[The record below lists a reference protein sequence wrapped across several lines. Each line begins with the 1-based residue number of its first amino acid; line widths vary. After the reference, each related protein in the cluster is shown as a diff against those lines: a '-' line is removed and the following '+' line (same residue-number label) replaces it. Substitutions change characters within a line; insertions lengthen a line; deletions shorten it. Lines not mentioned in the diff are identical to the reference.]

1 MEFKNTLN
9 KIKTLLSIEVKLEQM
24 TLVDGIT
31 VLEAESFEP
40 DYSVGI
46 VTSEGIVP
54 APVGEH
60 ETTDGM
66 IVVVEVEGI
75 IKEVKPVEAPAETE
89 VEEEVEAKY
98 VDPTEVKKMESTP
111 KKIVDTITKETF
123 FAEVKIEVENLEAEN
138 KAVKV
143 ELEAVKVE
151 LEAIKLELAEA
162 GAKAIVTNP
171 EAAVNRELTALE
183 KFRLIKQNLK

>member
-24 TLVDGIT
+24 TLADGIT

-40 DYSVGI
+40 GYSVGI

-54 APVGEH
+54 APIGEH

-75 IKEVKPVEAPAETE
+75 IKEVKPVAPAETE
-89 VEEEVEAKY
+89 EVEVEASAET
-98 VDPTEVKKMESTP
+98 PAIKKV
-111 KKIVDTITKETF
+111 VDTITKETF
-123 FAEVKIEVENLEAEN
+123 FAEVKVEVEKLEADN
-138 KAVKV
+138 KALKV
-143 ELEAVKVE
+143 ELEVLKV
-151 LEAIKLELAEA
+151 ELAEA

-171 EAAVNRELTALE
+171 EPAVNREMTALE

>member
-24 TLVDGIT
+24 TLTDGIT
-31 VLEAESFEP
+31 VLEAEAFEP

-54 APVGEH
+54 APIGEH

-75 IKEVKPVEAPAETE
+75 IKEVKPVEAPEAE
-89 VEEEVEAKY
+89 VEVEVEASAE
-98 VDPTEVKKMESTP
+98 VPAVKKV
-111 KKIVDTITKETF
+111 VDTITKETF
-123 FAEVKIEVENLEAEN
+123 FAEVKVEIEKLEADN
-138 KAVKV
+138 KALKV
-143 ELEAVKVE
+143 ELEALKVE
-151 LEAIKLELAEA
+151 LVEA

-171 EAAVNRELTALE
+171 EPAVVREMTALE

>member
-9 KIKTLLSIEVKLEQM
+9 KIKALLSIEIKLEQM

-31 VLEAESFEP
+31 VLEAESFQP

-54 APVGEH
+54 APIGEH
-60 ETTDGM
+60 ETIDGM

-75 IKEVKPVEAPAETE
+75 IKEVKPVEAPAEAE
-89 VEEEVEAKY
+89 VEVEASAET
-98 VDPTEVKKMESTP
+98 PAIKKV
-111 KKIVDTITKETF
+111 VDTITKETF
-123 FAEVKIEVENLEAEN
+123 FAEIKVEVEKLEAEN
-138 KAVKV
+138 KA
-143 ELEAVKVE
+143 LKVE
-151 LEAIKLELAEA
+151 LEAIKVELEEA

-171 EAAVNRELTALE
+171 EPAVNREMTALE

>member
-9 KIKTLLSIEVKLEQM
+9 KIKALLSIEVKLEQM
-24 TLVDGIT
+24 KLVDGIT

-54 APVGEH
+54 APIGEY
-60 ETTDGM
+60 ETVDGM

-75 IKEVKPVEAPAETE
+75 IKEVKPVEASAETE
-89 VEEEVEAKY
+89 AVVEVEIEASAET
-98 VDPTEVKKMESTP
+98 PAIKKV
-111 KKIVDTITKETF
+111 VDTITKETF
-123 FAEVKIEVENLEAEN
+123 FAEVKVELEKLEAEN
-138 KAVKV
+138 KALKV
-143 ELEAVKVE
+143 ELETIKVE
-151 LEAIKLELAEA
+151 LEEA

-171 EAAVNRELTALE
+171 EPAVNREMTALE

>member
-66 IVVVEVEGI
+66 IVVVEVEASA
-75 IKEVKPVEAPAETE
+75 EVPA
-89 VEEEVEAKY
+89 
-98 VDPTEVKKMESTP
+98 VKKV
-111 KKIVDTITKETF
+111 VDTITKETF
-123 FAEVKIEVENLEAEN
+123 FAEIKVEVEKLEADN
-138 KAVKV
+138 KA
-143 ELEAVKVE
+143 LKVE

-171 EAAVNRELTALE
+171 EPAVNREMTALE

>member
-9 KIKTLLSIEVKLEQM
+9 KIKALLSIEVKLEQM

-31 VLEAESFEP
+31 ILEAESFEP

-46 VTSEGIVP
+46 VTSEGIIP

-60 ETTDGM
+60 ETIDGM

-75 IKEVKPVEAPAETE
+75 IKEVKPVEAPAEVE
-89 VEEEVEAKY
+89 VEVEASAET
-98 VDPTEVKKMESTP
+98 PAIKKV
-111 KKIVDTITKETF
+111 VDTITKETF
-123 FAEVKIEVENLEAEN
+123 FAEIKVEVEKLEAEN
-138 KAVKV
+138 KA
-143 ELEAVKVE
+143 LKVE
-151 LEAIKLELAEA
+151 LEAIKVELEEA

-171 EAAVNRELTALE
+171 EPAVNREMTALE

>member
-9 KIKTLLSIEVKLEQM
+9 KIKALLSIEVKLEQM

-89 VEEEVEAKY
+89 AVVEVEIEASAES
-98 VDPTEVKKMESTP
+98 PAIKKV
-111 KKIVDTITKETF
+111 VDTITKETF
-123 FAEVKIEVENLEAEN
+123 FTEIKVEVEKLEAEN
-138 KAVKV
+138 KA
-143 ELEAVKVE
+143 LKVE
-151 LEAIKLELAEA
+151 LEAIKVELEEA

-171 EAAVNRELTALE
+171 EAAVNREMTALE

>member
-54 APVGEH
+54 APIGEH

-75 IKEVKPVEAPAETE
+75 IKEVKPVTAPEAEAE
-89 VEEEVEAKY
+89 VEVEVEASAE
-98 VDPTEVKKMESTP
+98 VPAVKKV
-111 KKIVDTITKETF
+111 VDTITKETF
-123 FAEVKIEVENLEAEN
+123 FAEVKAEIEKIEAEN
-138 KAVKV
+138 KA
-143 ELEAVKVE
+143 LKVE
-151 LEAIKLELAEA
+151 LEAIKVELAEA

-171 EAAVNRELTALE
+171 EPAVNREMTALE

>member
-31 VLEAESFEP
+31 ILEAESFEP

-60 ETTDGM
+60 ETIDGM

-75 IKEVKPVEAPAETE
+75 IKEVKPVEAPEAE
-89 VEEEVEAKY
+89 VEVEVEASAE
-98 VDPTEVKKMESTP
+98 VPAVKKV
-111 KKIVDTITKETF
+111 VDTITKETF
-123 FAEVKIEVENLEAEN
+123 FAEVKVEIEKIEAEN
-138 KAVKV
+138 KALKV
-143 ELEAVKVE
+143 ELEALKV
-151 LEAIKLELAEA
+151 ELAEA

-171 EAAVNRELTALE
+171 EPAVNREMTALE

>member
-9 KIKTLLSIEVKLEQM
+9 KIKALLSIEVKLEQM
-24 TLVDGIT
+24 KLVDGIT

-54 APVGEH
+54 APIGEY
-60 ETTDGM
+60 ETVDGM
-66 IVVVEVEGI
+66 IVVVEVDGI
-75 IKEVKPVEAPAETE
+75 IKEVKPVTPAEAEGETPAE
-89 VEEEVEAKY
+89 VAAEPAEVMSA
-98 VDPTEVKKMESTP
+98 P
-111 KKIVDTITKETF
+111 KKVVDTITKETF
-123 FAEVKIEVENLEAEN
+123 FAEVKVEVEKLEAEN
-138 KAVKV
+138 KALKV
-143 ELEAVKVE
+143 ELEALKVE
-151 LEAIKLELAEA
+151 LEEA

-171 EAAVNRELTALE
+171 EPAVNREMTALE

>member
-9 KIKTLLSIEVKLEQM
+9 KIKTLLSIEVKLEQIK
-24 TLVDGIT
+24 LVDGIT

-54 APVGEH
+54 APIGEY
-60 ETTDGM
+60 ETVDGM

-75 IKEVKPVEAPAETE
+75 IKEVKAVTPAEAEAETPAE
-89 VEEEVEAKY
+89 VADEPAEVMSA
-98 VDPTEVKKMESTP
+98 P
-111 KKIVDTITKETF
+111 KKVVDTITKETF
-123 FAEVKIEVENLEAEN
+123 FEEIKVEVEKLEAEN
-138 KAVKV
+138 KA
-143 ELEAVKVE
+143 LKVE
-151 LEAIKLELAEA
+151 LEAIKLELEEA

-171 EAAVNRELTALE
+171 EPAVKREMTALE

>member
-9 KIKTLLSIEVKLEQM
+9 KIKALLSIEVKLEQM
-24 TLVDGIT
+24 TLADGIT

-40 DYSVGI
+40 GYSVGI

-54 APVGEH
+54 APIGEH

-75 IKEVKPVEAPAETE
+75 IKEVKPVEAPEAE
-89 VEEEVEAKY
+89 VEVEVEASAE
-98 VDPTEVKKMESTP
+98 VPAVKKV
-111 KKIVDTITKETF
+111 VDTITKETF
-123 FAEVKIEVENLEAEN
+123 FAEVKVEIEKLEADN
-138 KAVKV
+138 KALKV
-143 ELEAVKVE
+143 ELEALKV
-151 LEAIKLELAEA
+151 ELAEA

-171 EAAVNRELTALE
+171 EPAVVREMTALE

>member
-24 TLVDGIT
+24 KLVDGIT

-54 APVGEH
+54 APVGEY
-60 ETTDGM
+60 ETVDGM
-66 IVVVEVEGI
+66 IVKVEVEGI
-75 IKEVKPVEAPAETE
+75 IKEVAPVTPDEASSETPAEVAAEPAE
-89 VEEEVEAKY
+89 VMSA
-98 VDPTEVKKMESTP
+98 P
-111 KKIVDTITKETF
+111 KKVVDTITKETF
-123 FAEVKIEVENLEAEN
+123 FAEVKVEVEKLEAEN
-138 KAVKV
+138 KA
-143 ELEAVKVE
+143 LKVE
-151 LEAIKLELAEA
+151 LEAIKSELSEA

-171 EAAVNRELTALE
+171 EPAVKREMTALE
-183 KFRLIKQNLK
+183 KYRVIKQNLK

>member
-9 KIKTLLSIEVKLEQM
+9 KIKALLSIEVKLEQM

-89 VEEEVEAKY
+89 EVEVEIEAS
-98 VDPTEVKKMESTP
+98 VEASTP

-123 FAEVKIEVENLEAEN
+123 FAEIKVEVEKLEAEN
-138 KAVKV
+138 KA
-143 ELEAVKVE
+143 LKVE
-151 LEAIKLELAEA
+151 LEAIKVELEEA

-171 EAAVNRELTALE
+171 ESAVNREMTALE

>member
-9 KIKTLLSIEVKLEQM
+9 KIKTLLSIEVKLEQIK
-24 TLVDGIT
+24 LVDGIT

-54 APVGEH
+54 APIGEY
-60 ETTDGM
+60 ETVDGM

-75 IKEVKPVEAPAETE
+75 IKEVKPVATAEAETE
-89 VEEEVEAKY
+89 VEVEVEASA
-98 VDPTEVKKMESTP
+98 EVPAIKKV
-111 KKIVDTITKETF
+111 VDTITKETF
-123 FAEVKIEVENLEAEN
+123 FEEVKVEVEKLEAEN
-138 KAVKV
+138 KA
-143 ELEAVKVE
+143 LKVE
-151 LEAIKLELAEA
+151 LEAIKLELEEA

-171 EAAVNRELTALE
+171 EPAVKREMTALE

>member
-9 KIKTLLSIEVKLEQM
+9 KIKALLSIEIKLEQM

-54 APVGEH
+54 APIGEH

-75 IKEVKPVEAPAETE
+75 IKEVKPVATA
-89 VEEEVEAKY
+89 EEEVEVEVEAAAET
-98 VDPTEVKKMESTP
+98 PAVKKV
-111 KKIVDTITKETF
+111 VDTITKETF
-123 FAEVKIEVENLEAEN
+123 FAEVKVEVEKIEAEN
-138 KAVKV
+138 KALKV
-143 ELEAVKVE
+143 ELEA
-151 LEAIKLELAEA
+151 LKLELAEA

-171 EAAVNRELTALE
+171 EPAVKREMTALE
-183 KFRLIKQNLK
+183 KFRVIKQNLK

>member
-9 KIKTLLSIEVKLEQM
+9 KIKALLSIEVKLEQM

-54 APVGEH
+54 APIGEH
-60 ETTDGM
+60 ETIDGM

-75 IKEVKPVEAPAETE
+75 IKEVKPVVPAETE
-89 VEEEVEAKY
+89 EVEVEASAET
-98 VDPTEVKKMESTP
+98 PAIKKV
-111 KKIVDTITKETF
+111 VDTITKETF
-123 FAEVKIEVENLEAEN
+123 FAEIKVEVEKLEAEN
-138 KAVKV
+138 KA
-143 ELEAVKVE
+143 LKVE
-151 LEAIKLELAEA
+151 LEAIKVELEEA

-171 EAAVNRELTALE
+171 EPAVNREMTALE

>member
-9 KIKTLLSIEVKLEQM
+9 KIKALLSIEVKLEQM

-31 VLEAESFEP
+31 ILEAESFEP

-75 IKEVKPVEAPAETE
+75 IKEVKPVAPAETE
-89 VEEEVEAKY
+89 EV
-98 VDPTEVKKMESTP
+98 
-111 KKIVDTITKETF
+111 
-123 FAEVKIEVENLEAEN
+123 
-138 KAVKV
+138 
-143 ELEAVKVE
+143 
-151 LEAIKLELAEA
+151 
-162 GAKAIVTNP
+162 
-171 EAAVNRELTALE
+171 
-183 KFRLIKQNLK
+183 

>member
-1 MEFKNTLN
+1 MEYKQTLN

-24 TLVDGIT
+24 TLVDGVT
-31 VLEAESFEP
+31 VLEAEAFAP

-46 VTSEGIVP
+46 VTPDGIVP

-75 IKEVKPVEAPAETE
+75 IKEVKPKEAAETE
-89 VEEEVEAKY
+89 VEVEA
-98 VDPTEVKKMESTP
+98 TAEVTSPIKKV
-111 KKIVDTITKETF
+111 VDTITKETF
-123 FAEVKIEVENLEAEN
+123 FAEVKVEVEKLESEN
-138 KAVKV
+138 
-143 ELEAVKVE
+143 ELLKTELSAIKVE
-151 LEAIKLELAEA
+151 LEAIKVELSEA
-162 GAKAIVTNP
+162 GAKAIVSNP
-171 EAAVNRELTALE
+171 EPAVKREMTALE

>member
-9 KIKTLLSIEVKLEQM
+9 KIKALLSIEVKLEQM
-24 TLVDGIT
+24 KLVDGIT

-54 APVGEH
+54 APIGEY
-60 ETTDGM
+60 ETVDGM

-75 IKEVKPVEAPAETE
+75 IQEVKPVTPAEAAAETPAE
-89 VEEEVEAKY
+89 VAAEPAEVMSA
-98 VDPTEVKKMESTP
+98 P
-111 KKIVDTITKETF
+111 KKVVDTITKETF
-123 FAEVKIEVENLEAEN
+123 FAEVKVEIEKLEADN
-138 KAVKV
+138 KALKV
-143 ELEAVKVE
+143 ELEALKV
-151 LEAIKLELAEA
+151 ELAEA

-171 EAAVNRELTALE
+171 EPAVVRELTALE

>member
-31 VLEAESFEP
+31 ILEAESFEP

-89 VEEEVEAKY
+89 EVEVEIEASI
-98 VDPTEVKKMESTP
+98 EASTP

-123 FAEVKIEVENLEAEN
+123 FAEIKVEVEKLEAEN
-138 KAVKV
+138 KA
-143 ELEAVKVE
+143 LKVE
-151 LEAIKLELAEA
+151 LEAIKVELEEA

-171 EAAVNRELTALE
+171 EPAVNREMTALE

>member
-9 KIKTLLSIEVKLEQM
+9 KIKALLSIEIKLEQM
-24 TLVDGIT
+24 TLADGIT

-40 DYSVGI
+40 GYSVGI

-60 ETTDGM
+60 ETVDGM

-75 IKEVKPVEAPAETE
+75 IKEVKPVEAPEAE
-89 VEEEVEAKY
+89 VEVEVEASAE
-98 VDPTEVKKMESTP
+98 VPAVKKV
-111 KKIVDTITKETF
+111 VDTITKETF
-123 FAEVKIEVENLEAEN
+123 FAEVKVEIEKIEAEN
-138 KAVKV
+138 KALKV
-143 ELEAVKVE
+143 ELEALKV
-151 LEAIKLELAEA
+151 ELAEA

-171 EAAVNRELTALE
+171 EPAVVREMTALE

>member
-24 TLVDGIT
+24 TLTDGIT

-40 DYSVGI
+40 GYSVGI

-75 IKEVKPVEAPAETE
+75 IKEVKPVETPAETE
-89 VEEEVEAKY
+89 AVVEVEIEASA
-98 VDPTEVKKMESTP
+98 EASTP

-123 FAEVKIEVENLEAEN
+123 FEEVKVEVEKLEAEN
-138 KAVKV
+138 KA
-143 ELEAVKVE
+143 LKVE
-151 LEAIKLELAEA
+151 LEAIKVELEEA

-171 EAAVNRELTALE
+171 EPAVNREMTALE
-183 KFRLIKQNLK
+183 KFRIIKQNLK

>member
-24 TLVDGIT
+24 TLADGIT

-40 DYSVGI
+40 GYSVGI

-54 APVGEH
+54 APIGEH
-60 ETTDGM
+60 ETVDGM

-75 IKEVKPVEAPAETE
+75 IKEVKPVEAPEAE
-89 VEEEVEAKY
+89 VEVEVEASAE
-98 VDPTEVKKMESTP
+98 VPAVKKV
-111 KKIVDTITKETF
+111 VDTITKETF
-123 FAEVKIEVENLEAEN
+123 FAEVKVEIEKLEADN
-138 KAVKV
+138 KALKV
-143 ELEAVKVE
+143 ELEALKV
-151 LEAIKLELAEA
+151 ELAEA

-171 EAAVNRELTALE
+171 EPAVVRELTALE

>member
-9 KIKTLLSIEVKLEQM
+9 KIKALLSIEVKLEQM
-24 TLVDGIT
+24 TLADGIT

-40 DYSVGI
+40 GYSVGI

-60 ETTDGM
+60 ETIDGM

-75 IKEVKPVEAPAETE
+75 IKEVKPVVPAETP
-89 VEEEVEAKY
+89 AI
-98 VDPTEVKKMESTP
+98 KKV
-111 KKIVDTITKETF
+111 VDTITKETF
-123 FAEVKIEVENLEAEN
+123 FAEIKVEVEKLEAEN
-138 KAVKV
+138 KALKV
-143 ELEAVKVE
+143 ELEALKVE
-151 LEAIKLELAEA
+151 LEEA

-171 EAAVNRELTALE
+171 EPAVNREMTALE

>member
-9 KIKTLLSIEVKLEQM
+9 KIKALLSIEVKLEQM

-40 DYSVGI
+40 GYSVGI

-54 APVGEH
+54 APIGEH
-60 ETTDGM
+60 ETIDGM

-89 VEEEVEAKY
+89 EVEVEVEASAET
-98 VDPTEVKKMESTP
+98 PAIKKV
-111 KKIVDTITKETF
+111 VDTITKETF
-123 FAEVKIEVENLEAEN
+123 FAEVKVEVEKLEAEN
-138 KAVKV
+138 KALKV
-143 ELEAVKVE
+143 ELEALKVE
-151 LEAIKLELAEA
+151 LEEA

-171 EAAVNRELTALE
+171 EPAVNREMTALE

>member
-31 VLEAESFEP
+31 VLEAEAFEP

-54 APVGEH
+54 APIGEH

-75 IKEVKPVEAPAETE
+75 IKEVKPVTAPEAEAE
-89 VEEEVEAKY
+89 VEVEVEASAE
-98 VDPTEVKKMESTP
+98 VPAVKKV
-111 KKIVDTITKETF
+111 VDTITKETF
-123 FAEVKIEVENLEAEN
+123 FAEIKVEVEKLEADN
-138 KAVKV
+138 KA
-143 ELEAVKVE
+143 LKVE

-171 EAAVNRELTALE
+171 EPAVNREMTALE

>member
-60 ETTDGM
+60 ETTDGL

-75 IKEVKPVEAPAETE
+75 IKEVKKVEAP
-89 VEEEVEAKY
+89 EEEAAPMPEETPVVE
-98 VDPTEVKKMESTP
+98 TLSTP
-111 KKIVDTITKETF
+111 KKVVDTITKETF
-123 FAEVKIEVENLEAEN
+123 FAEIKVEVEKLEADN
-138 KAVKV
+138 KALKV
-143 ELEAVKVE
+143 ELEALKM
-151 LEAIKLELAEA
+151 ELAEA

-171 EAAVNRELTALE
+171 EAAVKRELTALE

>member
-75 IKEVKPVEAPAETE
+75 IKEVKPVATAETE
-89 VEEEVEAKY
+89 EVEVEVEASAE
-98 VDPTEVKKMESTP
+98 VPAVKKV
-111 KKIVDTITKETF
+111 VDTITKETF
-123 FAEVKIEVENLEAEN
+123 FAEIKVEVEKLEADN
-138 KAVKV
+138 KA
-143 ELEAVKVE
+143 LKVE
-151 LEAIKLELAEA
+151 LEAIKVELAEA

-171 EAAVNRELTALE
+171 EPAVNREMTALE